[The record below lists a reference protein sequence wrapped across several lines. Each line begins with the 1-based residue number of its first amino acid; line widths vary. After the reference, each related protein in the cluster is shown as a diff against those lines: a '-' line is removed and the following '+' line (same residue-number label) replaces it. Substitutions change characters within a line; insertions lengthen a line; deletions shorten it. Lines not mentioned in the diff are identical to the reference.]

1 MSWDISETKDI
12 EVCVALRRA
21 VFIVEQGISEEDEI
35 DDLDGVGIHI
45 LAQDN
50 GKPVGTARLL
60 VSGTTGKIGR
70 ICVLKS
76 HRGTGLGAA
85 IVHHSAELLKARGD
99 LDRIALGAQ
108 EYAIGFYE
116 KLGFKVCGP
125 VYDDAGIPHREME
138 IIL

>member
-1 MSWDISETKDI
+1 MTWDISVTDDI
-12 EVCVALRRA
+12 EACVALRRA

-35 DDLDGVGIHI
+35 DDLDSVGIHI
-45 LAQDN
+45 LAKDD
-50 GKPVGTARLL
+50 GEPVGTARLL
-60 VSGTTGKIGR
+60 ISGTTGKIGR

-85 IVHHSAELLKARGD
+85 IVNQSAEVLKTRGD

-116 KLGFKVCGP
+116 KLGFQVCGP
-125 VYDDAGIPHREME
+125 IYDDAGIPHREME
-138 IIL
+138 IRL

>member
-1 MSWDISETKDI
+1 MTWDISVTDDI
-12 EVCVALRRA
+12 EACVALRRA

-35 DDLDGVGIHI
+35 DNLDGVGIHI
-45 LAQDN
+45 LARDN
-50 GKPVGTARLL
+50 GEPVGTARLL
-60 VSGTTGKIGR
+60 ISGTTGKIGR

-85 IVHHSAELLKARGD
+85 IVNHSVDVLKARGD

-116 KLGFKVCGP
+116 KLGFQVCGP
-125 VYDDAGIPHREME
+125 IYDDAGIPHREME

>member
-1 MSWDISETKDI
+1 MTWDISETKDI
-12 EVCVALRRA
+12 DACVALRHE
-21 VFIVEQGISEEDEI
+21 VFIVEQGIAEEDEI

-45 LAQDN
+45 LAVD
-50 GKPVGTARLL
+50 GGAPVGTARLL
-60 VSGTTGKIGR
+60 ISGKTGKIGR

-85 IVHHSAELLKARGD
+85 IVNHSADVLKARGD

-125 VYDDAGIPHREME
+125 IYDDAGIPHREME
-138 IIL
+138 ILL